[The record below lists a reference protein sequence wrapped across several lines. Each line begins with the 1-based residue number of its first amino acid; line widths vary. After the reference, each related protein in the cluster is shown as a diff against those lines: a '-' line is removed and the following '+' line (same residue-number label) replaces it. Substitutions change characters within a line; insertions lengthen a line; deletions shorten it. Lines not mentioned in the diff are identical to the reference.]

1 MRTLTV
7 TVLLCAAV
15 ALVSC
20 RRRYRIRYLDADD
33 VDDAPVVFRRGRSR
47 DLLRDLEAVAS
58 GSDRPVYVI
67 RRRKP
72 KDRRPLGHSSR
83 ERVRFEE
90 PPEDFDAEES
100 RRPMPPLPGQDPF
113 RPTFVVQGTYA
124 LHPRSQKLMPYE
136 GEHPIPI
143 PREVFSQIS

>member
-1 MRTLTV
+1 MQE
-7 TVLLCAAV
+7 ASPG
-15 ALVSC
+15 ALD
-20 RRRYRIRYLDADD
+20 RREKPAED
-33 VDDAPVVFRRGRSR
+33 GR
-47 DLLRDLEAVAS
+47 
-58 GSDRPVYVI
+58 PP
-67 RRRKP
+67 RRKP